1 MKNII
6 ILILSFFLLFSC
18 TSYNGSKNINIQN
31 AQLAH
36 SKISNISNNLT
47 YKEYK
52 SLIIKYGKNYKFP
65 ELKNEN

>member
-18 TSYNGSKNINIQN
+18 TSYNSSKNINIQN
-31 AQLAH
+31 AQIAH
-36 SKISNISNNLT
+36 SKISNINNDFS

-52 SLIIKYGKNYKFP
+52 SLIVEYGINSKFP
-65 ELKNEN
+65 DLK